1 MMTLTVSESALSI
14 PPSSQGDALAAEPIH
29 HLAFRAMNCEMAA
42 WVVTPDKAAAVAG
55 LEYVR
60 TLMAEVEA
68 RLSRFRSD
76 SELSYV
82 NAHAGQSV
90 RVSPLFWEVLTAALA
105 AAAESGGL
113 YDPTLL
119 DALETAGYTDSF
131 ERLASTGARSGR
143 RVGARRLWPRR
154 AARPH
159 WQQIRLDPTTRTVTL
174 PPHARLDLGGI
185 AKGWAAEQAASH
197 LAALGPCLVDAGG
210 DLAARG
216 TPPPVAAVPGQTGW
230 PIGVADP
237 WHPDRDL
244 GLLFLDRGGVATS
257 GVDYRHWYHNGVRQH
272 HLIDPRTGRPAVT
285 DVLTATVI
293 APTATQADVVA
304 SVIVILG
311 AEAGCRRLLALPRVE
326 GLIIRADG
334 RLETTPGLVAYGF
347 RRRGD

>member
-1 MMTLTVSESALSI
+1 MMTLMVSESALSI
-14 PPSSQGDALAAEPIH
+14 PTSSQGDALAAEPIH

-42 WVVTPDKAAAVAG
+42 WVVTPDEAAATAG
-55 LEYVR
+55 LEHVR
-60 TLMAEVEA
+60 AFMAEVEA

-82 NAHAGQSV
+82 NARAGQSV

-119 DALETAGYTDSF
+119 DALEAAGYTDSF
-131 ERLASTGARSGR
+131 ERLASTEARSEHR
-143 RVGARRLWPRR
+143 PKVRRLWPWRNR
-154 AARPH
+154 QR
-159 WQQIRLDPTTRTVTL
+159 WRQIRLDPTTRTVTL
-174 PPHARLDLGGI
+174 PPHTRLDLGGI

-216 TPPPVAAVPGQTGW
+216 TLPPVAAVPGQTGW

-237 WHPDRDL
+237 WHSDRDL

-257 GVDYRHWYHNGVRQH
+257 GVDYRHWYHDGVRQH

-293 APTATQADVVA
+293 APTATQADVLA

-334 RLETTPGLVAYGF
+334 CLETTPGLVAYGF
-347 RRRGD
+347 RWRGD